1 MDDRLLRLEQ
11 LIAEVLDES
20 TEPGSKNRITVSQLR
35 TWASEYLQAYD
46 EELAQFPDLVNNSHW
61 DLWMADYNLTSD
73 SVFVVMVFR
82 PSGIE
87 VLVGKGA
94 GYSIRVFCER
104 DCPRDMEEIPRALRQ
119 RFQIQKEQI
128 TIARDIAELWLG
140 RTFSPQDLP

>member
-1 MDDRLLRLEQ
+1 MEAL
-11 LIAEVLDES
+11 
-20 TEPGSKNRITVSQLR
+20 NRGPRTVFTVSQLR
-35 TWASEYLQAYD
+35 TWVSEYLQAYD

-61 DLWMADYNLTSD
+61 DLWMADYDLTSD
-73 SVFVVMVFR
+73 AVFVVMVFR

-94 GYSIRVFCER
+94 GYSIRVFCEH
-104 DCPRDMEEIPRALRQ
+104 DCPREMEEIPGALRQ

-140 RTFSPQDLP
+140 RPFSPQDLP